1 MVNFRFTKI
10 GDSVADRILTTHAG
24 SLPKTKD
31 LSRLHAARAAGTV
44 SNDAAFAALVEAAE
58 TATIAK
64 QIDSGVDILND
75 GEVGRE
81 GFFSYVR
88 HRMTGFGGQARRP
101 IMRDIT
107 MYPSFL
113 EFVMQPRGEQVSLLA
128 PPAAIGEVSYRD
140 PDLIEQDCARL
151 TRHLA
156 DFEGR
161 YSDAFMTAPSPGI
174 IAAAMSNQHYADM
187 ESYVIALA
195 KALAVEYRAITDAG
209 FILQIDAPDLAME
222 RHTLFAD
229 KPLRDFQDFIRL
241 VVRAI
246 DTALE
251 DIDPARVR
259 LHVCWGNYNG
269 PHECDV
275 ALADI
280 WPEIAKA
287 NVGGYLLSL
296 ANPRHEHEIALF
308 KDGILPK
315 AAMLAAGVIDTTS
328 NYVEHKEVVA
338 QRIERAAEAVG
349 DPKRVQACT
358 DCGFETSA
366 GFVTIPEDVVWAK
379 LRALRDGAALASK
392 RLF

>member
-1 MVNFRFTKI
+1 M
-10 GDSVADRILTTHAG
+10 ADRILTTHAG
-24 SLPKTKD
+24 SLPKTKE
-31 LSRLHAARAAGTV
+31 LSRLHAANAAGADT
-44 SNDAAFAALVEAAE
+44 SEDFQAKVEAAE
-58 TATIAK
+58 ADVIAR
-64 QIDSGVDILND
+64 QIESGVDILND

-88 HRMTGFGGQARRP
+88 HRMTGFGGQSARP

-113 EFVMQPRGEQVSLLA
+113 EFILQPRGEQVSLLA
-128 PPAAIGEVSYRD
+128 PPAAVGDITYRD
-140 PDLIEQDCARL
+140 EAAIAEDCARL
-151 TRHLA
+151 KRLLMPQKGKYA
-156 DFEGR
+156 
-161 YSDAFMTAPSPGI
+161 DAFMTAPSPGI
-174 IAAAMSNQHYADM
+174 IAAAMSNQHYPDM
-187 ESYVIALA
+187 ESYVGAVARALRT
-195 KALAVEYRAITDAG
+195 EYAAINEAG

-229 KPLRDFQDFIRL
+229 KPLGDFLDFVKL
-241 VVRAI
+241 VIAAI
-246 DTALE
+246 NTALSG
-251 DIDPARVR
+251 IATNRVR

-280 WPEIAKA
+280 WPEIARA

-315 AAMLAAGVIDTTS
+315 TAMLAAGVIDTTS
-328 NYVEHKEVVA
+328 NYVEHTEVVA
-338 QRIERAAEAVG
+338 QRIARAVEAIG
-349 DPKRVQACT
+349 DPLRVLACT

-366 GFVTIPEDVVWAK
+366 GFVTIPDDVVWAK
-379 LRALRDGAALASK
+379 LRALRDGAALASR